1 MIDTIVSGLVHG
13 NVYALVAVGIS
24 LIFGVT
30 GVVNFAQGS
39 IVGFGAM
46 LGWWFIGVCGWPWWL
61 ALLAVAAS
69 SALIGWI
76 INLTTVRPLIKAPPI
91 AALLTT
97 FAASMVLDNL
107 SQILFGADT
116 REYPAPL
123 PTDDLPVGGVRLGTS
138 DAVAI
143 GFTIAAMLGLWAW
156 LRFGRDGLA
165 VRATAADPD
174 AARQMGIPVT
184 RVQNLSF
191 LLASCLGGVGGIF
204 FGMYAGVISPYSAS
218 FTGTVGFIAAAVGGL
233 GSIVGAVA
241 GGFVIGLL
249 EALGIYQ
256 FGGSFRDLFIFGA
269 FLLVLL
275 LRPHGLFGSRHAVSS
290 EPMTGTFLG
299 AGRPPRLVWWH
310 WALLALVA
318 GLAVPLLGG
327 PVLSSVGT
335 QVTIYAIIAVP
346 MTLLAGSTGQVS
358 LGQAAPV
365 AIGAY
370 ASALLV
376 MRLNLPFLVALLLAG
391 VIAAVLATL
400 VTLPIWRLG
409 GHYVSMA
416 TLALGYIVLSVI
428 RGWDALTKGA
438 YGLSGIPAPEILGLW
453 LLVAEDHYQL
463 DVLAAVGSDEI
474 ASRSLGLRTRGYKA
488 LAYALAAFFA
498 GMAGALLAHQY
509 NYLDPTVFTVQM
521 SVLVLTIV
529 VLGGINSPFGAVL
542 GSLALVGL
550 PEALRLA
557 PDVRILLY
565 GIVVIAIIR
574 FLPQGLWTRRA

>member
-1 MIDTIVSGLVHG
+1 
-13 NVYALVAVGIS
+13 
-24 LIFGVT
+24 
-30 GVVNFAQGS
+30 
-39 IVGFGAM
+39 
-46 LGWWFIGVCGWPWWL
+46 
-61 ALLAVAAS
+61 
-69 SALIGWI
+69 
-76 INLTTVRPLIKAPPI
+76 
-91 AALLTT
+91 
-97 FAASMVLDNL
+97 
-107 SQILFGADT
+107 
-116 REYPAPL
+116 
-123 PTDDLPVGGVRLGTS
+123 
-138 DAVAI
+138 
-143 GFTIAAMLGLWAW
+143 
-156 LRFGRDGLA
+156 
-165 VRATAADPD
+165 
-174 AARQMGIPVT
+174 
-184 RVQNLSF
+184 
-191 LLASCLGGVGGIF
+191 
-204 FGMYAGVISPYSAS
+204 
-218 FTGTVGFIAAAVGGL
+218 
-233 GSIVGAVA
+233 
-241 GGFVIGLL
+241 
-249 EALGIYQ
+249 
-256 FGGSFRDLFIFGA
+256 
-269 FLLVLL
+269 
-275 LRPHGLFGSRHAVSS
+275 
-290 EPMTGTFLG
+290 MTGTFLG

-335 QVTIYAIIAVP
+335 QVAIYAIIAVP

-438 YGLSGIPAPEILGLW
+438 YGLSGIPAPEILGLR

-463 DVLAAVGSDEI
+463 DLVVLAITLFVVFRIRSSHLGNVLAAVGSDEI